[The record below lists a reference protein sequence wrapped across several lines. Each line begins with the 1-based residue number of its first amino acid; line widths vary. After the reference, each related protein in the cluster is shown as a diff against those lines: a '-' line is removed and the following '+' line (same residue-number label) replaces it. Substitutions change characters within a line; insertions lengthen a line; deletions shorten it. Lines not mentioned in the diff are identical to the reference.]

1 MKSNHWL
8 LTVALT
14 FIVLQTKAD
23 AWIRIN
29 QLGYLPQSV
38 KVAVFMSEEPTD
50 IQEYALVDAFTGQTV
65 RTFNSIKSTG
75 KMGLMKSTYRLNFSD
90 FNQPGTYYLKAGKA
104 ISPHFP
110 INNHVYNWNCRFLVE
125 LYASA
130 ALRL

>member
-50 IQEYALVDAFTGQTV
+50 IQEYALIV
-65 RTFNSIKSTG
+65 
-75 KMGLMKSTYRLNFSD
+75 
-90 FNQPGTYYLKAGKA
+90 
-104 ISPHFP
+104 
-110 INNHVYNWNCRFLVE
+110 
-125 LYASA
+125 
-130 ALRL
+130 

>member
-90 FNQPGTYYLKAGKA
+90 FN
-104 ISPHFP
+104 
-110 INNHVYNWNCRFLVE
+110 
-125 LYASA
+125 
-130 ALRL
+130 